1 MFNKYQWLEEQ
12 KESLKEYIV
21 TEWANGNTP
30 DYGDLCEQ
38 LQNDIDNDVIY
49 YNDCWDICKELA
61 ELTEWD
67 KMELGPITSLQQ
79 LAYISL
85 YEYANENL
93 DLEDLINETLN
104 ENA

>member
-1 MFNKYQWLEEQ
+1 MFNKRKWLKEQ

-30 DYGDLCEQ
+30 DYSDLCEQ
-38 LQNDIDNDVIY
+38 LQNDIDRDVIY
-49 YNDCWDICKELA
+49 FNDCWNICRELA
-61 ELTEWD
+61 QATEWD

-79 LAYISL
+79 LAYASL
-85 YEYANENL
+85 YEFANETL
-93 DLEDLINETLN
+93 DLEELLNETIN

>member
-1 MFNKYQWLEEQ
+1 MRFQRFFLVTCLTTAYWVSEINKDD
-12 KESLKEYIV
+12 
-21 TEWANGNTP
+21 TT
-30 DYGDLCEQ
+30 
-38 LQNDIDNDVIY
+38 DIDNDVIY
-49 YNDCWDICKELA
+49 TNDCWDICKELA

-85 YEYANENL
+85 YEFANDNL
-93 DLEDLINETLN
+93 DLEELLNETIN